1 MSEQTVRILLVE
13 DDVHDAELLQ
23 LLLENEGLRADLER
37 VDQKES
43 FHQALLHGNWDLILS
58 DYNMPGFSGLEAL
71 RIYRQMGLEIPFL
84 LVSGTI
90 GEEAAVACLKAGAH
104 DYVMK
109 RNLKRLVPAIRRALQ
124 DYADRSAHRLMQK
137 RYEQIVQKASEGI
150 CLMNGLGELQFGNER
165 LAQILGCSL
174 EDLQGFRLL
183 ALPDPL
189 PDGPCLMQLSG
200 PLGGK
205 VIWASLSLAP
215 LSDGLILGMVTDM
228 TFTKHLEMQLQQAQK
243 MEAVGRLAGGIA
255 HDFNNLLSTI
265 IGFTEIAQEELAP
278 EGEVGSC
285 FQEVLRAARRGAAL
299 TRQLLIVG
307 RRQAATPEVM
317 SANHGVEELLQMLR
331 RLLGPDVELEVH
343 CTACPD
349 TILLDRTHFAQVL
362 MNLVINARDAMPT
375 GGIIRIST
383 DNERERVRLT
393 VSDQGVGMSEEV
405 KASVFE
411 PFFTT
416 KEAGKGTG
424 LGLSTVYSIVQ
435 QSGATMVLDSKPG
448 EGATFA
454 ISWPPGEGPVAS
466 ERVVRTTTSQSQ
478 NRTILVAED
487 SQPVRQVFVALLE
500 RQGYTVLQAADAGE
514 ALLVEKGHR
523 GDLDLLLSDVMMP
536 GLKGPELARLLR
548 VRRPDMRVI
557 LTSGFGSA
565 LDDPE
570 DQADSFLEK
579 PVEAQRLLESV
590 REVLGV

>member
-1 MSEQTVRILLVE
+1 MSEPSVRILLVE

-23 LLLENEGLRADLER
+23 LLFENEGLRTDIQR
-37 VDQKES
+37 VDQKDS
-43 FHQALLHGNWDLILS
+43 FERALREGNCDVILS

-71 RIYRQMGLEIPFL
+71 RIYRQVGLEIPLL

-124 DYADRSAHRLMQK
+124 DYSDRAAHRLMQK
-137 RYEQIVQKASEGI
+137 RYEQIVEKASEGI
-150 CLMNGLGELQFGNER
+150 CLMNNLGELQFANRR
-165 LAQILGCSL
+165 LAQILGCSPEML
-174 EDLQGFRLL
+174 PGFRLL
-183 ALPDPL
+183 ELPDPL
-189 PDGPCLMQLSG
+189 PEGPTLMNLSG
-200 PLGGK
+200 PGGGK
-205 VIWASLSLAP
+205 AIWGSLTLAH
-215 LSDGLILGMVTDM
+215 LSEGLVLGMLTDM
-228 TFTKHLEMQLQQAQK
+228 TFTKQLEMQLQQAQK
-243 MEAVGRLAGGIA
+243 MEALGRLAGGIA

-265 IGFTEIAQEELAP
+265 IGFTEIAQEELEP
-278 EGEVGSC
+278 EGEAGGC
-285 FQEVLRAARRGAAL
+285 FEEVLRAARRGAAL

-307 RRQAATPEVM
+307 RRQAAAPEVM
-317 SANHGVEELLQMLR
+317 GINHGVEELLQMLR

-343 CTACPD
+343 CAACPD

-362 MNLVINARDAMPT
+362 MNLVINARDAMPL
-375 GGIIRIST
+375 GGVIRIDT
-383 DNERERVRLT
+383 DNEQEKVRLT
-393 VSDQGVGMSEEV
+393 VSDQGAGMSEEV
-405 KASVFE
+405 QASIFE

-435 QSGATMVLDSKPG
+435 QSGAQLSLRSRPG
-448 EGATFA
+448 EGATFV
-454 ISWPPGEGPVAS
+454 ISWPPGEGTVQS
-466 ERVVRTTTSQSQ
+466 ERVARPPVSQGRS
-478 NRTILVAED
+478 RTILVAED

-500 RQGYTVLQAADAGE
+500 RQGYQVLQAADASE
-514 ALLVEKGHR
+514 ALQMEKDHKGN
-523 GDLDLLLSDVMMP
+523 LDLLLSDVMMP

-548 VRRPDMRVI
+548 ARRPEMRVI

-565 LDDPE
+565 VDDPG

-590 REVLGV
+590 RDVLGV